1 MISNRRKLKT
11 QTSLRG
17 STQRRRKL
25 LNNHKK
31 YFIANAL
38 MHCLFLMKMK
48 ISFVVNYLY
57 SSFVNVL

>member
-1 MISNRRKLKT
+1 MEGGAMISNRRKLKT

-31 YFIANAL
+31 VLHRQRTYAL
-38 MHCLFLMKMK
+38 SLFDENEAL
-48 ISFVVNYLY
+48 FCR
-57 SSFVNVL
+57 